1 MPDYLLMVVLVIGY
15 FFSWVAYFDHCDLVI
30 GYFSWRL
37 FNMDRASIL
46 IVEDED
52 SQRSLLSGLLRKEGY
67 TIGEAGTGADA
78 LEVFKKDVFEL
89 VLLDYKLPDTDGL
102 TLLKKFKEI
111 NPEVEVIMVT
121 AFGSIENAVGALKAG
136 ATEYLTKPI
145 DLDDLLFKIKKTE
158 EKTYLVRENRVL
170 KETLK
175 DRFKSEDFVYQSE
188 KMHEVAS
195 LIVRIASTDSTC
207 IINGESGVGK
217 EVVVDLLHSLSDRKD
232 NPLIKVNC
240 AAIPETLLESE
251 LFGYEK
257 GAFTGAYQRKI
268 GKFEVANKGTIF
280 LDEIGDIPLVLQSK
294 LLRVLQE
301 REIERL
307 GGLHTVK
314 VDVRIVTATNKN
326 LDEEVKKGTF
336 REDLYYRLNVVNI
349 RVPPLRER
357 KEDILLLIDFFLK
370 KYNAR
375 HKKNV
380 KGVTR
385 EVRDMLMKY
394 DYPGNVRELENITE
408 RAVVLTRGDYISKED
423 LPAFSGE
430 TKDLLEKNMK
440 ETVETIERNMILDA
454 LISSEWVQT
463 KAASILGLSERMLRY
478 KIKKYKIVKT
488 TQNDT

>member
-1 MPDYLLMVVLVIGY
+1 MEVLI
-15 FFSWVAYFDHCDLVI
+15 
-30 GYFSWRL
+30 
-37 FNMDRASIL
+37 MDKASIL
-46 IVEDED
+46 IVEDEE
-52 SQRSLLSGLLRKEGY
+52 SQRTLLSGLMKKEGY

-78 LEVFKKDVFEL
+78 LEFFKRDIFEL

-102 TLLKKFKEI
+102 TLLKKLKEI
-111 NPEVEVIMVT
+111 NPEIEVIMIT

-136 ATEYLTKPI
+136 ASEYLTKPI

-158 EKTYLVRENRVL
+158 ERTYLVRENRVL

-188 KMHEVAS
+188 KMNEVAS
-195 LIVRIASTDSTC
+195 LIVRIAKTDSTC

-217 EVVVDLLHSLSDRKD
+217 EVVVDLLHSLSERNN

-268 GKFEVANKGTIF
+268 GKFELANKGTIF
-280 LDEIGDIPLVLQSK
+280 LDEVGDIPLVLQSK

-307 GGLHTVK
+307 GGLHPVK
-314 VDVRIVTATNKN
+314 VDVRIIAATNKN
-326 LDEEVKKGTF
+326 LDEEVKKGAF

-357 KEDILLLIDFFLK
+357 KDDIPLLIDFFLK
-370 KYNAR
+370 KYSAK

-380 KGVTR
+380 KGLTR
-385 EVRDMLMKY
+385 EARDVLMKY

-408 RAVVLTRGDYISKED
+408 RAVVLTRGDSISKED
-423 LPAFSGE
+423 LPAFSDE

-440 ETVETIERNMILDA
+440 GTVETIERNMILDA
-454 LISSEWVQT
+454 LNSSEWVQT

-478 KIKKYKIVKT
+478 KIKKYKIIKT
-488 TQNDT
+488 GQSDT

>member
-1 MPDYLLMVVLVIGY
+1 
-15 FFSWVAYFDHCDLVI
+15 
-30 GYFSWRL
+30 
-37 FNMDRASIL
+37 MDRASIL

-67 TIGEAGTGADA
+67 IIGEAGTGTDA
-78 LEVFKKDVFEL
+78 LEVFKKDIFEL

-111 NPEVEVIMVT
+111 NPEVEIIMVT

-217 EVVVDLLHSLSDRKD
+217 EVVVDLLHSLSDRKE

-268 GKFEVANKGTIF
+268 GKFELANKGTIF

-301 REIERL
+301 REVERL
-307 GGLHTVK
+307 GGLHSVK

-326 LDEEVKKGTF
+326 LDEEVKKGAF

-423 LPAFSGE
+423 LPAVSGE

-440 ETVETIERNMILDA
+440 ETVEIIERNMILDA
-454 LISSEWVQT
+454 LIGSEWVQT

-478 KIKKYKIVKT
+478 KIKKYKIAKT
-488 TQNDT
+488 TRNDT